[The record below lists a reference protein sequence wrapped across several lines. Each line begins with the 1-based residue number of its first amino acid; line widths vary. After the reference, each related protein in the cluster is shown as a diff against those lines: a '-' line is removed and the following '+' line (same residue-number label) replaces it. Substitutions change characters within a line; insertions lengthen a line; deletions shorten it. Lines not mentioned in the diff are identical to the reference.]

1 MLMIMYHLKCIYCL
15 AKINKENNSFSLF
28 FSFFNR
34 MGDGNKRNVYRVRFF
49 PLKAHVTFSK
59 MLIFE
64 VL

>member
-1 MLMIMYHLKCIYCL
+1 MYHLKYIYCL
-15 AKINKENNSFSLF
+15 AKINKEKYFVFHCFSLF
-28 FSFFNR
+28 FFNR

>member
-1 MLMIMYHLKCIYCL
+1 MYHLKCIYCL
-15 AKINKENNSFSLF
+15 AKINKEKYFVFHCFSL
-28 FSFFNR
+28 FFNR